1 MAAVTVLLVLIDVPN
16 DHELTATVASALLLA
31 GPLAPQAYPPL
42 GIVHDILSKLLCYVG
57 GLKIYLILLL
67 LHS

>member
-1 MAAVTVLLVLIDVPN
+1 MLTNVPN
-16 DHELTATVASALLLA
+16 DHELAATVASALLLA
-31 GPLAPQAYPPL
+31 GPLTPQAYPPL
-42 GIVHDILSKLLCYVG
+42 GIVHDILPKLLCYDG